1 MSDPGTTRLR
11 QVDLLDRT
19 LSRRQEAA
27 ARALL
32 LPARSTGWAFAST
45 RMGVPERSPPGVPG
59 AVGGFAAPRRRD
71 ERVRTDVNAAGRDR
85 ALPFQQSGRPFSVIL
100 DGEVLTT
107 TPVLTGQSAPVSIDV
122 PVTDGQILDL
132 DVGDGGN
139 GNDHAD
145 WAAPV
150 LTCGQGRSD
159 RSRPARGDRQRG
171 PAPPP
176 RDPSR
181 GAPPCRTC
189 AKNGLPTVYWADA
202 GLTGPAGA
210 LPWAVTGGAVLGQ
223 VAARGVPGSG
233 RAASATLVAARTNA
247 ATAGRRERS
256 GQTTDRVAGAWSSTG
271 R

>member
-1 MSDPGTTRLR
+1 
-11 QVDLLDRT
+11 
-19 LSRRQEAA
+19 
-27 ARALL
+27 
-32 LPARSTGWAFAST
+32 
-45 RMGVPERSPPGVPG
+45 MGVPERSPPGVPG

-176 RDPSR
+176 ARPESR
-181 GAPPCRTC
+181 STALSNLCEERT
-189 AKNGLPTVYWADA
+189 ADRVLGRRGVDRA
-202 GLTGPAGA
+202 GGRA
-210 LPWAVTGGAVLGQ
+210 AVGGDRGAVLGQ